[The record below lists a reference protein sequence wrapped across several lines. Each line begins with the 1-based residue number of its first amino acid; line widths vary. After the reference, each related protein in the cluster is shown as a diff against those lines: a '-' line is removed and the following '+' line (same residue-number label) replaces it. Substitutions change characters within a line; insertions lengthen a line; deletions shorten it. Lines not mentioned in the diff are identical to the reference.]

1 MAGILD
7 RIIGLEAK
15 MAELDRRIRNAR
27 QTGTIQTVDTK
38 NGVARVKLADGD
50 AGDYLT
56 AWIPWKEIS
65 AGNITTHIPPSVGQQ
80 VDVLSQ
86 NGDMTDAVID
96 FSTHSNA
103 NVRPGSTADAVI
115 KLGKTVITISDGTAT
130 VKTKFIVDGD
140 LDVTGN
146 STLGGS
152 LAVNGDNLTHGG
164 TNVGKDHKH
173 GGVKEG
179 TDTTQPPQ

>member
-1 MAGILD
+1 MVSFPD
-7 RIIGLEAK
+7 RIIRLEAK
-15 MAELDRRIRNAR
+15 VAELDRRFRNSR
-27 QTGTIQTVDTK
+27 QTGTVQAVDTE
-38 NGVARVKLADGD
+38 NGVARVKLAEGD

-103 NVRPGSTADAVI
+103 NVRPGSSGDAVI
-115 KLGKTVITISDGTAT
+115 KLGATVITISDGTAT
-130 VKTKFIVDGD
+130 VKTNFIVDGD
-140 LDVTGN
+140 LSVTGI
-146 STLGGS
+146 STLGGN
-152 LAVNGDNLTHGG
+152 LAINGDKLTHGG

-173 GGVKEG
+173 GGVKAG
-179 TDTTQPPQ
+179 TDTTQSPQ